1 MRLRSRFP
9 ESTSWT
15 VVLNRSHA
23 GRFISSVRYRS
34 VNENVSTTVP
44 PALEKAPAFPMFM
57 PQAASVPAT
66 VEKRRGRSLVT
77 TVSSYQWRGAF
88 HRQLNWVLAEAARH
102 LEVSQNFVNGMRAKI
117 SPRQTFQTRLELL
130 ARRGG

>member
-15 VVLNRSHA
+15 VVLKRPHA
-23 GRFISSVRYRS
+23 GKFIASVRYRS

-44 PALEKAPAFPMFM
+44 PALENAPAFPMFM

-66 VEKRRGRSLVT
+66 VENKRGRSLVT
-77 TVSSYQWRGAF
+77 TVSSYQWRGG
-88 HRQLNWVLAEAARH
+88 L
-102 LEVSQNFVNGMRAKI
+102 RALFKGGWAGGGGH
-117 SPRQTFQTRLELL
+117 SEGRTR
-130 ARRGG
+130 